1 MDAQIRGAS
10 LRKIKTVL
18 DLRKRMLTQTNS
30 LEVLALADIMQC
42 CIESDQCLVK
52 ELLKFIDCVL
62 DSIDNARHS
71 FLFSVKRAD

>member
-1 MDAQIRGAS
+1 
-10 LRKIKTVL
+10 
-18 DLRKRMLTQTNS
+18 MLTKTNS
-30 LEVLALADIMQC
+30 LKVLALTNVMQC
-42 CIESDQCLVK
+42 SIECDQCLVK